1 MKKNEMGGSCGSY
14 GDRRGASRILVGRP
28 DGKKPLGRLR
38 LNGSI
43 ILKWIFKKV
52 GGEAWSALLW
62 LRIGTGGGHP

>member
-1 MKKNEMGGSCGSY
+1 
-14 GDRRGASRILVGRP
+14 VWRP
-28 DGKKPLGRLR
+28 DVKKPLGRLW
-38 LNGSI
+38 LNGRI

>member
-1 MKKNEMGGSCGSY
+1 MGGSCGSY
-14 GDRRGASRILVGRP
+14 GDRRVASRVLVGRP

-38 LNGSI
+38 FNGSI

-62 LRIGTGGGHP
+62 FRRGTGGGHP

>member
-1 MKKNEMGGSCGSY
+1 
-14 GDRRGASRILVGRP
+14 LVGRS

-38 LNGSI
+38 LNGRI

-62 LRIGTGGGHP
+62 LRIGTGGGQP